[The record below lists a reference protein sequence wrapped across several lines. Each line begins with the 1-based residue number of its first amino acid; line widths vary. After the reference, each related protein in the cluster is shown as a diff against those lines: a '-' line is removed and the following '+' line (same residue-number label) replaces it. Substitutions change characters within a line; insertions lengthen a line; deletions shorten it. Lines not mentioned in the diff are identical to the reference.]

1 MPVGTTIAGLCI
13 AKNEADIIE
22 AMVRHNLGF
31 LDHLHVVDNDSADAT
46 PGILAA
52 LQEEFGGRLSWS
64 VDARTGHGQQ
74 AINNEMLPGL
84 AARTDAAQVVLL
96 DADEFIRAERA
107 AFRDRLFDS
116 DMPVKMEWINYV
128 PTVAD
133 NKAERNPIA
142 RITHRRRREVEKQGK
157 ITVPRGLIGR
167 AQVGAGNHNLIAGGR
182 VNFLA
187 DRALKLAHFPV
198 RSREQL
204 ISKVLIG
211 AWNLRLRG
219 TELKKEAGHW
229 RAMAARILAGDAI
242 SEADV
247 QGVALTYGVDVAV
260 RTVED
265 PLSAPGDMKLLYT
278 PDNAALLERNLIAFA
293 ESCVR
298 RLESASLG

>member
-1 MPVGTTIAGLCI
+1 MPAGNAIVGLCV
-13 AKNEADIIE
+13 AKNEADIVE
-22 AMVRHNLGF
+22 AMVRHNLGY
-31 LDHLHVVDNDSADAT
+31 LDQLHVVDNDSADAT

-52 LQEEFGGRLSWS
+52 LQVEFAGRMSWS
-64 VDARTGHGQQ
+64 VDVRAGHGQQ
-74 AINNEMLPGL
+74 AINNEMLPSL
-84 AARTDAAQVVLL
+84 AEQTDAAQVVLL
-96 DADEFIRAERA
+96 DADEFIRADREQ
-107 AFRDRLFDS
+107 FRGTLFAS
-116 DMPVKMEWINYV
+116 EMPVKLEWVSYV

-133 NKAERNPIA
+133 DKAERNPIA

-157 ITVPRGLIGR
+157 ITVPRGLIGK

-187 DRALKLAHFPV
+187 DRELKLAHFPV

-211 AWNLRLRG
+211 SWNLRLRG

-229 RAMAARILAGDAI
+229 RAMAERILAGDTI

-247 QGVALTYGVDVAV
+247 HDVAVTYGVDVAV

-265 PLSAPGDMKLLYT
+265 PMIAPGVMKLLYT
-278 PDNAALLERNLIAFA
+278 PDNATLLERNLIAFA

-298 RLESASLG
+298 RLTAVKPA